1 MTDPHRVTELER
13 RIEALEELIFA
24 LAHHLAIEA
33 PHVAQ
38 PLALR
43 VRLQGAN
50 ERLSEAQRG
59 VFRSVA
65 RLLEGA

>member
-1 MTDPHRVTELER
+1 MTDPYRVTELER
-13 RIEALEELIFA
+13 RIEALEELLFA

-33 PHVAQ
+33 PHVAK

-43 VRLQGAN
+43 VRIHSAN
-50 ERLSEAQRG
+50 ELFSEAQRS

-65 RLLEGA
+65 RLLEGI